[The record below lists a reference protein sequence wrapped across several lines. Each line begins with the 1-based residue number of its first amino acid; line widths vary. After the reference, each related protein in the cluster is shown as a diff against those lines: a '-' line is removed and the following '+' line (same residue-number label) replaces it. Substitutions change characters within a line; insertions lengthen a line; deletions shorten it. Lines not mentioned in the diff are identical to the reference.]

1 MNATMLRHRLIL
13 GLIVVAALVASLIAV
28 LVAPK
33 PALADHANE
42 STFEFDFVN
51 GTSLT
56 GVHGPG
62 AEAPIPIEFFEAFYG
77 TGNVPPALVGVTIHV
92 SCSDLFTDGWADSG
106 FPDETDHP
114 DWRIDNYSIVRH
126 TPGTIQECG
135 ESFVTTTT
143 EATTT
148 TTEATTTTTEA
159 TTTTTEA
166 TTTTTEAT
174 TTTIPDEVLPTVITT
189 STTEATT
196 TTIPDEVLETVITTS
211 TTVEVEPLETLPFTG
226 AENGSAAALALVLV
240 ASGVLSLI
248 WARVF
253 RVGRHES
260 PDG

>member
-1 MNATMLRHRLIL
+1 MDGTTSRHRLIL

-42 STFEFDFVN
+42 STYEFDFVN

-62 AEAPIPIEFFEAFYG
+62 AEAPIPIELLEAFYG

-92 SCSDLFTDGWADSG
+92 SCSDVFTGGWADSG

-114 DWRIDNYSIVRH
+114 EWRIDNYSIVRH

-135 ESFVTTTT
+135 ETFV
-143 EATTT
+143 
-148 TTEATTTTTEA
+148 
-159 TTTTTEA
+159 
-166 TTTTTEAT
+166 TTTTEAT

-189 STTEATT
+189 STT
-196 TTIPDEVLETVITTS
+196 
-211 TTVEVEPLETLPFTG
+211 VEVEPVETLPFTG
-226 AENGSAAALALVLV
+226 AENGSAGALALVLV
-240 ASGVLSLI
+240 ASGVLSLV